1 MLAFTHEE
9 RVNNQYARLASA
21 QVCYHRAL
29 LPSCQARALL
39 LLLLLRTLHL
49 ILLDSF
55 QFIICTWCQLT
66 TAQSVFLF
74 FSFSLLLF
82 PEELSPL

>member
-39 LLLLLRTLHL
+39 LLLLRTLHL
-49 ILLDSF
+49 ILLDS
-55 QFIICTWCQLT
+55 
-66 TAQSVFLF
+66 
-74 FSFSLLLF
+74 
-82 PEELSPL
+82 